1 MKRKKEF
8 ASHKLNERRRKPKR
22 GDVGKDVC
30 TRRKKETTEVSPVFS
45 SAQMSRASRAS
56 PLQAAPRR
64 ARETTRDVDKKSNS
78 GREKNRLSIRDAR
91 DRLRNREGFTTAESA
106 DKRRQDD
113 RKRGRRR

>member
-1 MKRKKEF
+1 MKRKKGIRF
-8 ASHKLNERRRKPKR
+8 KLNERRRKPKR
-22 GDVGKDVC
+22 SDVGKHAS
-30 TRRKKETTEVSPVFS
+30 TRRKKETTEISPVFS

-78 GREKNRLSIRDAR
+78 GREKNRFSIRDAR